1 MESADAAALNP
12 GPPARASGL
21 GTQPAAR
28 EAVAEATAPEARSR
42 GAAGGSERESRVSLP
57 AGRRHA
63 RGPPGKGSLGP
74 VLGTSSEKGR
84 EAGRGGP
91 TGSPAFPRRRA
102 SSPAKPSDCGAEPG
116 HPERR
121 GAAWRRPRPLGRPRL
136 LGRKTPAPDPTPPHW
151 TAPGWDAGTWML

>member
-74 VLGTSSEKGR
+74 VLGTSSGKGR
-84 EAGRGGP
+84 
-91 TGSPAFPRRRA
+91 PAFPRRRA

>member
-21 GTQPAAR
+21 GTQPAAQG
-28 EAVAEATAPEARSR
+28 AVAEATAPEAR
-42 GAAGGSERESRVSLP
+42 GAAGGSEHESRVSLP

-63 RGPPGKGSLGP
+63 RGPPGKGSLEP
-74 VLGTSSEKGR
+74 VLGTSSGKGR

-91 TGSPAFPRRRA
+91 TGSLAAPRRPA
-102 SSPAKPSDCGAEPG
+102 SSPAKPSGWRAEPG

-136 LGRKTPAPDPTPPHW
+136 LGRKPPAPHPTPHRW
-151 TAPGWDAGTWML
+151 TARGWDAGTRML